1 MRLTRRGRIFSALV
15 VLLVILG
22 IVAIP
27 VVLWLRSLGLLKPS
41 DPGGPVTLTLP
52 RGAGT
57 ADIGDLLE
65 DRGVI
70 DSAFGFRIA
79 AYLEGGAEDI
89 QAGEYTLPRGLSA
102 QDALDRLLG
111 GPKEPEVVRLTFPEG
126 SWLEEFGSIVE
137 DGTTIPAAD
146 FVAVATSGRVRSR
159 YQPRSVDNLEG
170 LLFPSTYEFVRSADA
185 KDIVERLVA
194 EFDQQFS
201 GIGGRGPLGL
211 SAYETVIVASMIEAE
226 ARVDAERPKIA
237 SVIYNRLDEAIPL
250 GIDAT
255 IIYGLGERGR
265 TLTTSDLQTD
275 SPFNTRERVG
285 LPPRPIGSPG
295 LSSLRAALRP
305 AQTDLFYYVLSDCA
319 GHHAFSET
327 YDEFVEDKAA
337 YQELEC

>member
-1 MRLTRRGRIFSALV
+1 M
-15 VLLVILG
+15 
-22 IVAIP
+22 
-27 VVLWLRSLGLLKPS
+27 
-41 DPGGPVTLTLP
+41 TLP

-57 ADIGDLLE
+57 ADIGELLE
-65 DRGVI
+65 DKGII

-89 QAGEYTLPRGLSA
+89 QAGEYSLPRGLSA
-102 QDALDRLLG
+102 RDAFERLLG
-111 GPKEPEVVRLTFPEG
+111 GPKEPEVVRVTFPEG
-126 SWLEEFGSIVE
+126 SWLEEFATIVE
-137 DGTTIPAAD
+137 EGTGIPAAQ
-146 FVAVATSGRVRSR
+146 FVGAATSGKIRSR

-170 LLFPSTYEFVRSADA
+170 LLFPSTYEFPRAVAV
-185 KDIVERLVA
+185 KDIVERLVS
-194 EFDQQFS
+194 EFDEQFS
-201 GIGGRGPLGL
+201 GIGGKAPLGL

-226 ARVDAERPKIA
+226 ARVEAERPKIA
-237 SVIYNRLDEAIPL
+237 SVIYNRLDEGIAL

-275 SPFNTRERVG
+275 SPFNTRERTG

-295 LSSLRAALRP
+295 LSSLKAALRP
-305 AQTDLFYYVLSDCA
+305 ADSDLFYYVLRDCA

-327 YDEFVEDKAA
+327 YDQFVEDKAA